1 MKVLKFGGSSVGTP
15 DRIKKVIN
23 ILKDYS
29 SQGIEFCVVFS
40 AFQGVTDELLSI
52 SEKALANNS
61 SYYTDLSKLRKRH
74 LDCIKQ
80 LLPDDE
86 SQSIKNFVLNLFEE
100 LKDILQSVYLL
111 RELTK
116 KTQDHIV
123 SFGERLSCS
132 IINVALNS
140 SGIKSNFLD
149 SRDIVITDSNYG
161 YAKIDIK
168 KTYTNIR
175 QYFDANKGVQVVT
188 GFIGKDKKGFTTT
201 IGRGGSDLTASILG
215 AALKA
220 NIIEIWTDVDGILT
234 ADPRKVPNAFSVKAV
249 TFEEAMELSHFG
261 AKVIYPPTMQP
272 ALEKKIKIV
281 IKNTFNLDF
290 KGTLILEKEKEVPFN
305 VKGISSIDDV
315 SLITVSGSGMIG
327 VPGIASRLFNCLAQ
341 KNISIILITQASSE
355 HTICFAVLPQ
365 YGIEAKET
373 IEEEFKY
380 EIKDRIINKVKLED
394 ELSII
399 AVVGEDLKRTH
410 GVSGKVVESLG
421 KNGINIVA
429 IAQGSSE
436 LNISLVINKKHLRKA
451 LNVLHDSV
459 FLSNKIVL
467 NLFIVGPGL
476 VGSEL
481 IKRLDE
487 RKKYSEEELNV
498 KYKLVGLANSKK
510 MIIDEEGI
518 DLAEW
523 SKVLKKAKGK
533 SDIKKF
539 IGKIVD
545 LNLPNNILVDCTGNE
560 TVIPYYHDLLKSSIS
575 IVTPNKIAN
584 TKDYSFY
591 KDLRKEAKKNNTV
604 FRYGTNVGA
613 ALPIIRTLKD
623 LIASGDEIIKIEG
636 VLSGTLSYLFNE
648 FKNENDFS
656 KIIIDAKSKG
666 YTEPDPRDDLN
677 GLDVARKLLILIRE
691 AGIKMELSDI
701 ATENL
706 IPKELKKY
714 KDISDF
720 IKNIKEIDKRY
731 ASLKNKAAKQDKVLC
746 YIAKY
751 ENKKAKVGIEFI
763 GKDHPFFE
771 LKGNDNI
778 VAFTTANYSEKPLV
792 IKGPGAGAG
801 FTASGVFADIL
812 RVSNYLG

>member
-1 MKVLKFGGSSVGTP
+1 MRVLKFGGSSVGTP
-15 DRIKKVIN
+15 DRIKNVIS

-29 SQGIEFCVVFS
+29 AQEIEYCVVFS
-40 AFQGVTDELLSI
+40 AFQGVTDELISV
-52 SEKALANNS
+52 SEKAVTNNS
-61 SYYTDLSKLRKRH
+61 SYFNDFSKLRKRH
-74 LDCIKQ
+74 LDCIKE
-80 LLPDDE
+80 LIPVRE
-86 SQSIKNFVLNLFEE
+86 SQSIKNYVLSLFEE

-111 RELTK
+111 KELTN
-116 KTQDHIV
+116 KTHDQIV
-123 SFGERLSCS
+123 SCGERLSCS
-132 IINVALNS
+132 IISVALNS
-140 SGIKSNFLD
+140 EGLKCDFLD
-149 SRDIVITDSNYG
+149 AREVVLTDNNFKN
-161 YAKIDIK
+161 AKINLK
-168 KTYTNIR
+168 KTYSNIKEH
-175 QYFDANKGVQVVT
+175 FEKNKNVQIIT
-188 GFIGKDKKGFTTT
+188 GFIGKDKNGSTTT
-201 IGRGGSDLTASILG
+201 IGRGGSDLTASIFG

-220 NIIEIWTDVDGILT
+220 KVIEIWTDVDGILT

-261 AKVIYPPTMQP
+261 AKVIYPPTIQP
-272 ALEKKIKIV
+272 ALEKKIRIV
-281 IKNTFNLDF
+281 IKNTFNPGF

-341 KNISIILITQASSE
+341 KKISIILITQASSE
-355 HTICFAVLPQ
+355 HSICFAVLPQ
-365 YGIEAKET
+365 YGSIAKET

-380 EIKDRIINKVKLED
+380 EIKDRIINKVKLEN

-436 LNISLVINKKHLRKA
+436 LNISLVINKKNLRKG

-459 FLSNKIVL
+459 FLSNKLAL
-467 NLFIVGPGL
+467 NLFLVGPGL
-476 VGSEL
+476 VGKEL

-518 DLAEW
+518 ELDNWERKLGK
-523 SKVLKKAKGK
+523 SKVK
-533 SDIKKF
+533 SDIKKY
-539 IGKIVD
+539 IDKIIN

-560 TVIPYYHDLLKSSIS
+560 TVVPHYPELLKSSIS

-584 TKDYSFY
+584 TKDYKFY
-591 KDLRKEAKKNNTV
+591 LNLRREAKKSNSV

-648 FKNENDFS
+648 FKDTKDFS
-656 KIIIDAKSKG
+656 DIILNAKVNG

-677 GLDVARKLLILIRE
+677 GLDVARKLLILVRE

-701 ATENL
+701 DIKNL
-706 IPKELKKY
+706 IPKSMQKHKT
-714 KDISDF
+714 INDF
-720 IKNIKEIDKRY
+720 LKNIKSIDKHY
-731 ASLKNKAAKQDKVLC
+731 HALKLEAKKEDKVLC

-751 ENKKAKVGIEFI
+751 EKGVAKVGIEYI
-763 GKDHPFFE
+763 NKSHPFFE

-778 VAFTTANYSEKPLV
+778 VAFTTQNYNEKPLV

>member
-1 MKVLKFGGSSVGTP
+1 MRVLKFGGSSVGSP
-15 DRIKKVIN
+15 DRIKNVIS

-29 SQGIEFCVVFS
+29 SKRLEYCVVFS
-40 AFQGVTDELLSI
+40 AFQGVTDELISI
-52 SEKALANNS
+52 SRKALENNS
-61 SYYTDLSKLRKRH
+61 SYYNDLSKLRKRH
-74 LDCIKQ
+74 LDCIKS
-80 LLPDDE
+80 LLTSNE
-86 SQSIKNFVLNLFEE
+86 SQTIKNHVLSLFEE
-100 LKDILQSVYLL
+100 LKDILQSVFLL
-111 RELTK
+111 KELTN
-116 KTQDHIV
+116 KTQDHIN

-140 SGIKSNFLD
+140 AGIKSNFLD
-149 SRDIVITDSNYG
+149 AREVVLTDSNFG
-161 YAKIDIK
+161 YAKINIK
-168 KTYTNIR
+168 KTYTNI
-175 QYFDANKGVQVVT
+175 QEHFDNNKSVQVIT
-188 GFIGKDKKGFTTT
+188 GFIGKDNNGFTTT
-201 IGRGGSDLTASILG
+201 IGRGGSDLTASIFG

-220 NIIEIWTDVDGILT
+220 QLIEIWTDVDGILT
-234 ADPRKVPNAFSVKAV
+234 ADPRKVPNAFSVNAV

-281 IKNTFNLDF
+281 IKNTFNPSF
-290 KGTLILEKEKEVPFN
+290 KGTLILEKEKEIPFN

-341 KNISIILITQASSE
+341 KKISIILITQASSE
-355 HTICFAVLPQ
+355 HTICFAVLPEF
-365 YGIEAKET
+365 GSEAKQT

-394 ELSII
+394 DLSII

-436 LNISLVINKKHLRKA
+436 LNISLVISKKDLRKG

-459 FLSNKIVL
+459 FLSNKLAL
-467 NLFIVGPGL
+467 NLFLVGPGL
-476 VGSEL
+476 VGKEL
-481 IKRLDE
+481 LKRLDE

-498 KYKLVGLANSKK
+498 KYKLIGLANSKR
-510 MIIDEEGI
+510 MLIEEEGI
-518 DLAEW
+518 ELTSWDKELNK
-523 SKVLKKAKGK
+523 SKAK
-533 SDIKKF
+533 SDIRKF
-539 IGKIVD
+539 IDKIVD
-545 LNLPNNILVDCTGNE
+545 LNLPNNILIDCTGNE
-560 TVIPYYHDLLKSSIS
+560 TVIPNYLELLKSNIS

-584 TKDYSFY
+584 TRDYGFY
-591 KDLRKEAKKNNTV
+591 EELRKEAKKNNTV

-623 LIASGDEIIKIEG
+623 LIASGDEIIRIEG

-648 FKNENDFS
+648 FKNSNEFS
-656 KIIIDAKSKG
+656 KIILAAKNKG

-677 GLDVARKLLILIRE
+677 GLDVARKLLILVRE

-701 ATENL
+701 KIENL
-706 IPKELKKY
+706 IPKEMRKY
-714 KDISDF
+714 KSIDEF
-720 IKNIKEIDKRY
+720 IKNIKGIDKHY
-731 ASLKNKAAKQDKVLC
+731 SSLKKKASRQDKVLC
-746 YIAKY
+746 YVAKF
-751 ENKKAKVGIEFI
+751 ENNNAKIGIEFI
-763 GKDHPFFE
+763 GKEHPFYE

-778 VAFTTANYSEKPLV
+778 VAFTTKNYSEKPLV